1 MNLIDLDAT
10 AIAEKIKNGEL
21 SSFEATE
28 AYINH
33 IVEFNPKINALVA
46 DRFDQA
52 RTEAFHADQ
61 TLKENKATGRLF
73 GVPISMKEAF
83 DVEGMSTTGG
93 LQHRQQQIET
103 TDAAIVKK
111 LKDEGAIILGKTN
124 TPALCFCQETDNK
137 LYGRTNNPWDYSL
150 TAGGSSGGEAA
161 LIAAG
166 GAAVGIGSDIG
177 GSIRFPAHFNGVIGF
192 KSGMKQVDDQGA
204 YPPFSHPL
212 QERMLGIGA
221 MAKSMRDVRL
231 INEILANTFPA
242 KRNLADFTATLPF
255 DQLEYPI
262 SSQSKTLLANVKDS
276 IANHLCVIDE
286 QPPMYQ
292 QSALLW
298 QLIMSIGGAAQVIK
312 EAFPPGSGHP
322 YTEWFKEKTTKKS
335 SYHRYLTWAII
346 GANTFKPS
354 KDKLLQIEEQIKH
367 GDRLVQS
374 YLQNRLLILPV
385 YHSPARKH
393 GEVYSE
399 IFSIRKTFLKYMP
412 FVAYANVWG
421 LPSLTVPVGEENGLP
436 VAIQV
441 ISSNGN
447 EDAIFELSEMLATSF
462 RGWRRAP
469 ISN

>member
-1 MNLIDLDAT
+1 MDLDAT
-10 AIAEKIKNGEL
+10 EIAEKIKNGEL
-21 SSFEATE
+21 SSVEATE
-28 AYINH
+28 TYIKH
-33 IVEFNPKINALVA
+33 ITGLNPKINALVV

-52 RTEAFHADQ
+52 RTEALHADQ
-61 TLKENKATGRLF
+61 DLKEKPATGRLF

-83 DVEGMSTTGG
+83 DVVDMSTTGG
-93 LQHRQQQIET
+93 LWHRQQLKAT
-103 TDAAIVKK
+103 TDAAIVKR

-124 TPALCFCQETDNK
+124 TPTLCFCQETDNK
-137 LYGRTNNPWDYSL
+137 LYGRTNNPWDLSR

-192 KSGMKQVDDQGA
+192 KSGMKQVDDLGA

-221 MAKSMRDVRL
+221 MSKSIRDVRL
-231 INEILANTFPA
+231 IHDILANDPPA
-242 KRNLADFTATLPF
+242 KKNIADFTVTLPL
-255 DQLEYPI
+255 DQLHYPI
-262 SSQSKTLLANVKDS
+262 SSQSKALLTNVRDH
-276 IANHLCVIDE
+276 IANQLSVTDE

-298 QLIMSIGGAAQVIK
+298 QWIMSIDGAAQVIK
-312 EAFPPGSGHP
+312 EAFPPSSGHP
-322 YTEWFKEKTTKKS
+322 YLEWLKEKTTKNS

-354 KDKLLQIEEQIKH
+354 KKKLLQLEEQIKR
-367 GDRLVQS
+367 GDQFIQR

-393 GEVYSE
+393 GEVYAE

-421 LPSLTVPVGEENGLP
+421 LPSLTIPIGEENGLP
-436 VAIQV
+436 VAIQI

-447 EDAIFELSEMLATSF
+447 EDAIFTLGETLETSF
-462 RGWRRAP
+462 RGWKRAP
-469 ISN
+469 ISS